1 MYSITKLEE
10 MIKMSE
16 DTLLRY
22 ERDLTTNPSS
32 LFAKGMVKNTREQLD
47 EFRGNLIFEKRLRE
61 KEVVELRFK
70 GSKAQ
75 AGRLPLEL
83 LGTFAKQFSEALI
96 EAGKHFQFGA
106 SSKRGGADL
115 IRKSTEIT
123 FERLVPGST
132 RVFVTGTTNPDLFG
146 NSIFEQSMHS
156 VMALL
161 SAEESDQIMI
171 GAGNVGGSGVKKL
184 NQLLQST
191 MKGDLEMD
199 IRWTTPEQNT
209 IQWNG
214 NTQALQRLSQTIS
227 KITEGIPDKVVITGK
242 LISQSLKGKLE
253 VEGSDK
259 TFYRISF
266 PNALLDSVRAH
277 QIGDLC
283 TMQLTKRII
292 KNSVT
297 GEEKVNYELD
307 SLVV

>member
-1 MYSITKLEE
+1 MYSVSKLEE

-22 ERDLTTNPSS
+22 ETDLTANPGS
-32 LFAKGMVKNTREQLD
+32 LFARGMVKNTREQLD

-96 EAGKHFQFGA
+96 EVGKHFQFGTG
-106 SSKRGGADL
+106 SKRGGTDL

-156 VMALL
+156 VMGLL
-161 SAEESDQIMI
+161 AAEQPEQIMS
-171 GAGNVGGSGVKKL
+171 GAGNVGRSGVKKL

-191 MKGDLEMD
+191 LKGDLEMD
-199 IRWTTPEQNT
+199 ISWTTPEQNT
-209 IQWNG
+209 ILWKG
-214 NTQALQRLSQTIS
+214 TTQALQKLSNTIS
-227 KITEGIPDKVVITGK
+227 KITEGTPDKVEITGK

-253 VEGSDK
+253 VEGNDMSY
-259 TFYRISF
+259 YRVSF
-266 PNALLDSVRAH
+266 PNSLLEAVRVH
-277 QIGDLC
+277 QIGEEC
-283 TMQLTKRII
+283 TMKLTKRII
-292 KNSVT
+292 KNTVT
-297 GEEKVNYELD
+297 GEVKLSYELD
-307 SLVV
+307 SIIS